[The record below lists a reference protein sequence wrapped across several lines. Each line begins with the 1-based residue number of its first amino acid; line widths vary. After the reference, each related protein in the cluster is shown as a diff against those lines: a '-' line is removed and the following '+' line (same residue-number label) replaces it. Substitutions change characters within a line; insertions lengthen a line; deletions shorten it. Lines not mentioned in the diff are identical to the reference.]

1 MKIKCDHVIRFV
13 EVLIMLAYIS
23 TMGYAQQRPHFSHM
37 AWNKF
42 YHNPAYGGFDR
53 TLVAHGIYRDQ
64 YAPIEGHI
72 RQFYGSCNLP
82 LDIWRAGAGMQ
93 LSHQSTGAIQRN
105 SFDISYNKFFPFQL
119 GVLSVGGRV
128 GMQHISIDGNVIR
141 TPEGVYEG
149 VFSHQ
154 DPLLSLNVQNGFG
167 LSWEFG
173 AYFKTDSYEGGIT
186 TYNADQTT
194 IRIGGAAYRKSAGLQ
209 SFFQYRYY
217 PVKEILLTSSLYLQS
232 DFKEIQTDICL
243 TGEVLGNYFGGLLL
257 RGYSSR
263 SVDAAAFI
271 IGTNIGR
278 HYKLSYSYDFGLS
291 ALSRVHLGAHEIMV
305 RYSLNKLLTMGLPPK
320 IIYNPRHL

>member
-1 MKIKCDHVIRFV
+1 MKDDKVNRFLKLIFILV
-13 EVLIMLAYIS
+13 FANVL
-23 TMGYAQQRPHFSHM
+23 GYAQQRPHFTHI

-53 TLVAHGIYRDQ
+53 TLVVNGIYRDQ

-93 LSHQSTGAIQRN
+93 FSHQNTGALQRN
-105 SFDISYNKFFPFQL
+105 NFDLSYNKFFPFQR
-119 GVLSVGGRV
+119 VLFSVGGRM
-128 GMQHISIDGNVIR
+128 GIQHISFDGNVIR

-154 DPLLSLNVQNGFG
+154 DPLLNVQTQNGLG
-167 LSWEFG
+167 VSWELG
-173 AYFKTDSYEGGIT
+173 AYLKADYFEGGVT
-186 TYNADQTT
+186 VYNIDQTT
-194 IRIGGAAYRKSAGLQ
+194 IKLGEASYQKSAGMQ

-217 PVKEILLTSSLYLQS
+217 PVKEILLTTSLYIQS

-243 TGEVLGNYFGGLLL
+243 TGEVLGNYFGGLLV

-263 SVDAAAFI
+263 SIDAAALI

-278 HYKLSYSYDFGLS
+278 QYKLSYSYDFGLS
-291 ALSRVHLGAHEIMV
+291 ALSSVHLGTHEIMV
-305 RYSLNKLLTMGLPPK
+305 RYSLNKILAMGLPPK
-320 IIYNPRHL
+320 VIYNPRHL